1 MNKHHIFVIVNL
13 IGFLPLMWLT
23 VTFSLLPIWIIFS
36 GFGLFYAIATRDKS
50 IDFNLME
57 ASGDSEEGQSMLA
70 SILCLVSGIHKFNN
84 DSCCI
89 DVTKKWMMIYVS
101 K

>member
-13 IGFLPLMWLT
+13 IVFLPLMWLT
-23 VTFSLLPIWIIFS
+23 VTFSLLPIWIIFC

-70 SILCLVSGIHKFNN
+70 RY
-84 DSCCI
+84 
-89 DVTKKWMMIYVS
+89 YVWLAVFINLIMTPVVLMLL
-101 K
+101 KNE